1 MEFYGI
7 ELDTVNVSDLLPLP
21 DFTGAF
27 LRHAFS
33 FNLQPDMLGHCTTYH
48 ESLCYSWTTID
59 DSKAVYIGALLGLLV
74 DRAKAGI
81 IFDEN
86 KWQTL
91 LKKLELPVRLPKP
104 AYKNKEKGRPSSHM
118 IDRLVFE
125 DAKGVREKALGD
137 FSRHFAQVGS
147 WDEDLVRIY
156 NSETERARKDPVLA
170 AVLDD
175 LKAKV
180 EKIIDFWYRNVRIND
195 DDVFQSTR
203 KPTPLSF
210 AAVVEKCRAEFLA
223 ITPCYASGV
232 DNHHVVR
239 RWNRENGGGG
249 FGAKYWSW
257 LKASVFFLQR
267 KNHERSIVWYVAG
280 VELGEMKAMAR
291 GTGTYR
297 LVKREVHHAMK
308 LNGKLMDEFKRDSI
322 VEAEEA
328 GEEEEDEYGGWA
340 WD

>member
-1 MEFYGI
+1 
-7 ELDTVNVSDLLPLP
+7 
-21 DFTGAF
+21 
-27 LRHAFS
+27 
-33 FNLQPDMLGHCTTYH
+33 MLGHCTVYH
-48 ESLCYSWTTID
+48 ESLCYSQTTID
-59 DSKAVYIGALLGLLV
+59 DPKAVYIGALLGLLV

-91 LKKLELPVRLPKP
+91 LKKLKLRTRLPKP
-104 AYKNKEKGRPSSHM
+104 AYKDKEKARPTSHM

-137 FSRHFAQVGS
+137 FSRQFAQVSS
-147 WDEDLVRIY
+147 WDEDLVRIF
-156 NSETERARKDPVLA
+156 NFETELARKDPVLA
-170 AVLDD
+170 NVLDD
-175 LKAKV
+175 LKARL
-180 EKIIDFWYRNVRIND
+180 EKIVDFWYLNVRIND
-195 DDVFQSTR
+195 EDIFQSTR
-203 KPTPLSF
+203 KSTPLPF

-223 ITPCYASGV
+223 ITPCYPSGV
-232 DNHHVVR
+232 DNSHVVR
-239 RWNRENGGGG
+239 RWNRENGGGNL
-249 FGAKYWSW
+249 GANYWSL
-257 LKASVFFLQR
+257 LKASGFFLQR

-308 LNGKLMDEFKRDSI
+308 LNGKLVEEFKRDSI

-328 GEEEEDEYGGWA
+328 GEEEEDEYGGWG